1 MAEDD
6 FTTPEGISQCI
17 QFLESHP
24 DYTSAQGHY
33 LTFESNRN
41 NVKFTPRYIRNLNSQ
56 ITGETARERLLSKGS
71 LYGSLLYAV
80 VRTEAFKKT
89 YEVCF
94 DPADKILFN
103 NLFLLKPCLIIPCFY
118 TRKICHNSRIF
129 IFELDKLP
137 SLSIKQ
143 KITNYFLLKNNPI
156 SRFINY
162 RYLKKGEK
170 TCKGIDSI
178 PIATVSIKNKEQIPA
193 PLRPIC
199 DAIRLTKK
207 QFSWQQP

>member
-1 MAEDD
+1 MYRLLHYYKPYNIHIIVSDSSHLHCPFAIDQFENVVYRHFPDTYFFVKIKEIIPLIQTPYIVYVAEDD
-6 FTTPEGISQCI
+6 FTTLEGISQCV

-33 LTFESNRN
+33 LTFEPNRN

-94 DPADKILFN
+94 DPANKILFN
-103 NLFLLKPCLIIPCFY
+103 NLFLAETLFNYSMLIQGKYATIPV
-118 TRKICHNSRIF
+118 
-129 IFELDKLP
+129 
-137 SLSIKQ
+137 
-143 KITNYFLLKNNPI
+143 FL
-156 SRFINY
+156 
-162 RYLKKGEK
+162 YL
-170 TCKGIDSI
+170 
-178 PIATVSIKNKEQIPA
+178 N
-193 PLRPIC
+193 
-199 DAIRLTKK
+199 LTSYHP
-207 QFSWQQP
+207 FR

>member
-1 MAEDD
+1 MAPCFMPSSEQKLSRKPMK
-6 FTTPEGISQCI
+6 FASTPQIKYC
-17 QFLESHP
+17 
-24 DYTSAQGHY
+24 
-33 LTFESNRN
+33 LTIFSW
-41 NVKFTPRYIRNLNSQ
+41 
-56 ITGETARERLLSKGS
+56 
-71 LYGSLLYAV
+71 
-80 VRTEAFKKT
+80 
-89 YEVCF
+89 
-94 DPADKILFN
+94 
-103 NLFLLKPCLIIPCFY
+103 LKPCLIIPCFY

-207 QFSWQQP
+207 QFS

>member
-1 MAEDD
+1 MAEDV

-33 LTFESNRN
+33 LTFEPNRN

-103 NLFLLKPCLIIPCFY
+103 NLFLAEALFNYSMLLYKENMPQFPYFY
-118 TRKICHNSRIF
+118 IWTWQVTISF
-129 IFELDKLP
+129 DK
-137 SLSIKQ
+137 
-143 KITNYFLLKNNPI
+143 TKNHKL
-156 SRFINY
+156 FF
-162 RYLKKGEK
+162 
-170 TCKGIDSI
+170 
-178 PIATVSIKNKEQIPA
+178 
-193 PLRPIC
+193 
-199 DAIRLTKK
+199 TKK
-207 QFSWQQP
+207 